1 MLLLV
6 LLMEARP
13 DEEAKE
19 RRNWCKEYHPSLTYE
34 ECSKEAGLD
43 IKNGADRCVTFDNLV
58 CEALGIDVESHP
70 PDYIFDA
77 LVSGCGI

>member
-1 MLLLV
+1 MLTEEELQDALYHRETLV
-6 LLMEARP
+6 ML
-13 DEEAKE
+13 
-19 RRNWCKEYHPSLTYE
+19 YLTDT
-34 ECSKEAGLD
+34 KAGLD
-43 IKNGADRCVTFDNLV
+43 IENGADRCVTFDKLV